1 MDWGGGGGRKARQA
15 RPCFCSS
22 APHLAL
28 VTLFLVVQGGSK
40 LHVHSAG
47 RGEEECILP
56 PLRASVETA
65 QGKSHQLPSLEPQC
79 WRNVVIFQVAVY
91 PAIKHLYLGKM
102 GCSEA
107 RLGDHK
113 QSSLQKV
120 KATKK
125 A

>member
-1 MDWGGGGGRKARQA
+1 MHSPSNEDKCGNSTGQIL
-15 RPCFCSS
+15 S
-22 APHLAL
+22 APISGATVL
-28 VTLFLVVQGGSK
+28 G
-40 LHVHSAG
+40 
-47 RGEEECILP
+47 
-56 PLRASVETA
+56 
-65 QGKSHQLPSLEPQC
+65 
-79 WRNVVIFQVAVY
+79 NVVIFQVAVY
-91 PAIKHLYLGKM
+91 PAIKHLDLGKM